1 MKNCPN
7 MSAPP
12 PSLRRKG
19 TLVMAIALFLIT
31 TSLLSC
37 ATSSELLA
45 GASRR
50 PSITIYVGSG

>member
-1 MKNCPN
+1 MKNCPS

-12 PSLRRKG
+12 PRPRGKS

-31 TSLLSC
+31 TSLLVC
-37 ATSSELLA
+37 ATSSELFA
-45 GASRR
+45 GASHR